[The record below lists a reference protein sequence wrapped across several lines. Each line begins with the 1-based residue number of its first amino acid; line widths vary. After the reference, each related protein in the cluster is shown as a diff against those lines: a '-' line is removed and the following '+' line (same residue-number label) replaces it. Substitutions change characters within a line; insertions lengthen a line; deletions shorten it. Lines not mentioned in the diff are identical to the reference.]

1 MKKSWNFSLIRV
13 ADGQSKLIKGVGVVI
28 WYLSIPPHNN
38 SRVVVRNL
46 RILVY
51 RSSLRLTIT
60 HLKVNLV
67 TVVCVYKDTLYKDN
81 MAEIW
86 PKPTL
91 WDFGRP
97 SIRTIWQKIQKGL
110 FFKNSPLFRKN
121 MGEEQKKKKV
131 FIFFGKNYGFQNNSI
146 KIWNGE

>member
-1 MKKSWNFSLIRV
+1 MDITIYGLE
-13 ADGQSKLIKGVGVVI
+13 ALKGVGVVI

-38 SRVVVRNL
+38 FRVVVRNL

-91 WDFGRP
+91 
-97 SIRTIWQKIQKGL
+97 
-110 FFKNSPLFRKN
+110 
-121 MGEEQKKKKV
+121 
-131 FIFFGKNYGFQNNSI
+131 
-146 KIWNGE
+146 